1 MDGNRIADDGGQEW
15 EEFRRRLIRLVDD
28 MEEMAND
35 QLLGGPAGEVVRCLL
50 FAATTV
56 IREMDD
62 AGLAPMVMVVVD
74 GPAPTHHHNKK
85 LLRVFTPEHKEKD
98 EVVEAMGRVLLILA
112 SESAQLPA
120 DDPPLPC

>member
-1 MDGNRIADDGGQEW
+1 MEGNRIADDGQEW

-28 MEEMAND
+28 MEPMAND

-50 FAATTV
+50 LAATTV
-56 IREMDD
+56 IREIDD
-62 AGLAPMVMVVVD
+62 TRLVPMVMVVVD
-74 GPAPTHHHNKK
+74 SPAPTHHHN

-98 EVVEAMGRVLLILA
+98 EVVEAMGRFLLILA
-112 SESAQLPA
+112 SEPAQLPA